1 MVGGFDINNV
11 LSKLPYVERMQ
22 QKHKTNAQEQ
32 HNFIN
37 EEAQKIENE
46 KQETIKETNKAENIE
61 KVKKEKEEKE
71 QKRKKKK
78 RVMKKIEED
87 DVEEKKDEKISIY
100 GKNLKKKYSEGNYID
115 YEA

>member
-11 LSKLPYVERMQ
+11 LSKLPYVERLQ

-37 EEAQKIENE
+37 EEAQKIETE
-46 KQETIKETNKAENIE
+46 IQETIKETNKTENIE
-61 KVKKEKEEKE
+61 KVKKEKEKKE
-71 QKRKKKK
+71 QKRKKK
-78 RVMKKIEED
+78 RVVKKNNENDKKE
-87 DVEEKKDEKISIY
+87 KDEKISIY
-100 GKNLKKKYSEGNYID
+100 GKNLKKKYSEEKHID